1 MSVHPAGRG
10 PGGSLLGTALRRAAL
25 RRTALR
31 RVTPAALALLSVA
44 CSPAGSRPSQA
55 EAESE
60 YAIRSLLSMVGSGD
74 ASEVAGLFHP
84 DAVYDD
90 YASQHQFRGLEEI
103 AGYITGG
110 TRWATAVSLD
120 VMAVNAWGTGAVA
133 EWVFTGIQDRP
144 IPGFLPVVTGNEVVL
159 TGITLIQM
167 EDGRIR
173 RAADYQDALPLV
185 LQLGGEVHM
194 PGGVLLRQETVAAEP
209 DTLPPTP
216 EFP

>member
-1 MSVHPAGRG
+1 MKVHAASRRRGRSRCG
-10 PGGSLLGTALRRAAL
+10 AD
-25 RRTALR
+25 LR
-31 RVTPAALALLSVA
+31 RVAPAALALLAVA
-44 CSPAGSRPSQA
+44 CSPAAPGPSRA

-90 YASQHQFRGLEEI
+90 YASQHQLRGMEEI

-110 TRWATAVSLD
+110 TRWATAVSVD
-120 VMAVNAWGTGAVA
+120 VMAVNAWETGAVA
-133 EWVFTGIQDRP
+133 EWVFTGVQDRP
-144 IPGFLPVVTGNEVVL
+144 IPGFLPVVTGHEVVL
-159 TGITLIQM
+159 TGVTIIQM

-185 LQLGGEVHM
+185 LQLGGEVRM
-194 PGGVLLRQETVAAEP
+194 PGGVLLRQEPVAAEP
-209 DTLPPTP
+209 DTLPSAP
-216 EFP
+216 ELP